1 MWCLTLYLRDLQED
15 LHIFTKWSKLKQ
27 IKHSPL
33 WNKTCFLAAVLVT
46 FKYFEAGW
54 LLKLQTESF
63 SQENYLKRLTS
74 GSFHHVFSV
83 PLP

>member
-54 LLKLQTESF
+54 LLKLQNRKFLSRELFKKTDV
-63 SQENYLKRLTS
+63 
-74 GSFHHVFSV
+74 G
-83 PLP
+83 